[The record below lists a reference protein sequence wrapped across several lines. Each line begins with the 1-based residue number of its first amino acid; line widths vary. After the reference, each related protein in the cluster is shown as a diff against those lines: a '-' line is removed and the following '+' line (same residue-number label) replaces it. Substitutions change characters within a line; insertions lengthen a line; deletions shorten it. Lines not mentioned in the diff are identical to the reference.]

1 MASPDVLSKVP
12 ILSRV
17 LNWKDLSTEIS
28 SLLPMERSV
37 AMAVAVSASEVL
49 PKVTSD
55 ELGGLDDLVTAGAL
69 DETGGLAPADLS
81 MVARGRAVVSR
92 VCLV

>member
-1 MASPDVLSKVP
+1 MTATLSSPIDICSPWASVIASPDVLSKVP

-28 SLLPMERSV
+28 SLFPIERSV

-55 ELGGLDDLVTAGAL
+55 ELGGL
-69 DETGGLAPADLS
+69 
-81 MVARGRAVVSR
+81 
-92 VCLV
+92 